1 MQDVT
6 FGLLAA
12 EDLPEVSLK
21 FSVSAVPTFI
31 LLRGG
36 QVVDRIDGAKAADLT
51 TKVKTQVSVLISL
64 FAVKWFVCPEFTH
77 LFCIVCSVL
86 FMTGD
91 FLW

>member
-1 MQDVT
+1 MT

-12 EDLPEVSLK
+12 EDLSEVSLK

-51 TKVKTQVSVLISL
+51 TKVKTQVSTLISL
-64 FAVKWFVCPEFTH
+64 FEVVECNMCPEFTC
-77 LFCIVCSVL
+77 LFCFVYPISE
-86 FMTGD
+86 
-91 FLW
+91 FL